1 MLKKSNNTGAI
12 KNSVL
17 QYTKRCSAL
26 SRYRHLIY
34 LVTRKTLLLLGFY
47 WLLFATWKVGV
58 GCIFSGVRITH
69 THTHKKPMQT
79 HIYTQ
84 AKAIT
89 RLNTYI
95 FTWTQTQRLFL
106 SVKHTHTQSPSLPT
120 RALTHILSFFFFH
133 SRTHKQTHTVHV
145 PARAALL
152 WDAGIINAE
161 WLIALETDQSR
172 ERHCPWSMKR
182 LWLTLSLHLP
192 ATFKLPERGVCHQR
206 IGQGCAETQ
215 LLSGL
220 SCTPVLDSARSR
232 WSAIGNRIIQTGR
245 LNSEP
250 TLMWMYKRCL
260 HAPTRPCRLGG
271 FMYASVGWIIVTM
284 HSIAGDEDEACSVKT
299 FILLTA

>member
-1 MLKKSNNTGAI
+1 M
-12 KNSVL
+12 
-17 QYTKRCSAL
+17 
-26 SRYRHLIY
+26 
-34 LVTRKTLLLLGFY
+34 
-47 WLLFATWKVGV
+47 
-58 GCIFSGVRITH
+58 
-69 THTHKKPMQT
+69 
-79 HIYTQ
+79 
-84 AKAIT
+84 
-89 RLNTYI
+89 
-95 FTWTQTQRLFL
+95 
-106 SVKHTHTQSPSLPT
+106 
-120 RALTHILSFFFFH
+120 
-133 SRTHKQTHTVHV
+133 